1 MKKILMIVL
10 VIAMIFS
17 TAFTAEN
24 SSNGITDDSITIGSF
39 QALSGALA
47 FIGVSMD
54 KGMQAY
60 FNWVNENG
68 GVWGRKVNLITV
80 DDQFVPSKTVIEV
93 KRLVEQDK
101 VFAIVGGLGT
111 PGCLAVMDY
120 LNDGGV
126 PFVYQGS
133 GSSLLAIP
141 PKEFIFSVQ
150 PNYSIE
156 APIVGKYL
164 TEVANKKKIG
174 MIYRAAEDGKEAYS
188 ALSAYLK
195 ENGKEKL
202 LVQAIA
208 VDPAQTSFDNEIIK
222 MMQSGVDAVYLL
234 TFTDQTPNILKQSR
248 DYGFEPLFVTCYPN
262 AEPKLIQLAE
272 GAAEGLE
279 VMAWVDLGD
288 PESEKFVQYLE
299 IFQASYPD
307 EIPDAYAA
315 AGFIAAELFTQGL
328 WRAGAGE
335 NLTRESLVKGL
346 ESLKGWQGIISPIIT
361 YYKYDPNNEK
371 ARLGLNAM
379 YILRVEGDQM
389 IKAIDWVKMGE

>member
-1 MKKILMIVL
+1 MKKLLLIVL
-10 VIAMIFS
+10 VAAMIFS
-17 TAFTAEN
+17 TGFSAEN
-24 SSNGITDDSITIGSF
+24 STNGITDDSVKIGTF
-39 QALSGALA
+39 QALSGAVA
-47 FIGVSMD
+47 FIGVSMN
-54 KGMQAY
+54 KGMEAY
-60 FNWVNENG
+60 FNWINENG
-68 GVWGRKVNLITV
+68 GIYGRKIDLISV

-120 LNDGGV
+120 LNEGGV

-133 GSSLLAIP
+133 GSSLLSIP
-141 PKEFIFSVQ
+141 PKKYIFSVQ

-164 TEVANKKKIG
+164 TEVANKKRIG
-174 MIYRAAEDGKEAYS
+174 MIYRAAEDGKEAYA
-188 ALSAYLK
+188 ALRAWLR
-195 ENGKEKL
+195 ENGKSDM
-202 LVQAIA
+202 LVRAIA

-248 DYGFEPLFVTCYPN
+248 DYGFEPLFVSCYPN

-272 GAAEGLE
+272 GAAEGME
-279 VMAWVDLGD
+279 AMAWVDLND
-288 PESEKFVQYLE
+288 PEAENYLKYMD
-299 IFQASYPD
+299 IFQATYPD

-315 AGFIAAELFTQGL
+315 AGFIAAELFTEGL
-328 WRAGAGE
+328 RRAGE
-335 NLTRESLVKGL
+335 NPTRESLVEGL
-346 ESLKGWQGIISPIIT
+346 ESLNGWQGIITPIIT
-361 YYKYDPNNEK
+361 YYPYDPENEK

-389 IKAIDWVKMGE
+389 LKAVDWVKMGE

>member
-1 MKKILMIVL
+1 MKKILLIVL
-10 VIAMIFS
+10 IAAMVFS
-17 TAFTAEN
+17 VGFSAEN
-24 SSNGITDDSITIGSF
+24 STNGITDDSVKIGSF

-47 FIGVSMD
+47 FIGVSMN
-54 KGMQAY
+54 KGMEAY

-68 GVWGRKVNLITV
+68 GVHGRTIDLIAV

-101 VFAIVGGLGT
+101 VFSIVGGLGT

-120 LNDGGV
+120 LNEGGV

-141 PKEFIFSVQ
+141 PKEYIFSVQ

-164 TEVANKKKIG
+164 TEVAKKKRIG
-174 MIYRAAEDGKEAYS
+174 MIYRAAEDGKEAYG
-188 ALSAYLK
+188 ALRAYL
-195 ENGKEKL
+195 EESGKEDF
-202 LVQAIA
+202 LVRAIA

-248 DYGFEPLFVTCYPN
+248 DYGFEPLFVACYPN
-262 AEPKLIQLAE
+262 ADPKVIQLTD

-288 PESEKFVQYLE
+288 TESETFIKYLE
-299 IFQASYPD
+299 IFQATYPD

-315 AGFIAAELFTQGL
+315 AGFIAAELFTEGL
-328 WRAGAGE
+328 ERAGE
-335 NLTRESLVKGL
+335 NPTRESLVKGL
-346 ESLKGWQGIISPIIT
+346 ESMNGWQGIITPIIT
-361 YYKYDPNNEK
+361 YYPFDPDNEK

-389 IKAIDWVKMGE
+389 LKAVDWVKMGE

>member
-1 MKKILMIVL
+1 MKKILLIVL
-10 VIAMIFS
+10 ITAMVFS
-17 TAFTAEN
+17 MSFSAEN
-24 SSNGITDDSITIGSF
+24 STNGITDDSVKIGSF

-47 FIGVSMD
+47 FIGVSMN
-54 KGMQAY
+54 KGMEAY
-60 FNWVNENG
+60 FNWINENG
-68 GVWGRKVNLITV
+68 GVHGRTIDLIAV

-101 VFAIVGGLGT
+101 VFSIVGGLGT

-120 LNDGGV
+120 LNEGGV

-141 PKEFIFSVQ
+141 PKEYIFSVQ

-164 TEVANKKKIG
+164 TEVAKKKRIG
-174 MIYRAAEDGKEAYS
+174 MIYRAAEDGKEAYG
-188 ALSAYLK
+188 ALRAYL
-195 ENGKEKL
+195 EESGKEDF
-202 LVQAIA
+202 LVRAIA

-248 DYGFEPLFVTCYPN
+248 DYGFEPLFVACYPN
-262 AEPKLIQLAE
+262 ADPKVIQLTD

-279 VMAWVDLGD
+279 VMAWVDLED
-288 PESEKFVQYLE
+288 TESETFIKYLE
-299 IFQASYPD
+299 IFQATYPD

-315 AGFIAAELFTQGL
+315 AGFIAAELFTEGL
-328 WRAGAGE
+328 ERAGE
-335 NLTRESLVKGL
+335 NPTRESLVKGL
-346 ESLKGWQGIISPIIT
+346 ESMNGWQGIITPIIT
-361 YYKYDPNNEK
+361 YYPFDPDNEK

-389 IKAIDWVKMGE
+389 LKAVDWVKMGE